1 MITVA
6 MPVGSS
12 HGWGICGKYIAREMA
27 GLTEM
32 RLLTDQFTPEIVG
45 DELEYQALAALR
57 FGSQDGAGAQMVNGI
72 TTLPHALLTCI
83 ADKTLRPWMLTIR
96 GKRTVGYT
104 FFEENVLDP
113 KWIEMGRR
121 SFDSIAAGSSWNT
134 EVLKGYGLT
143 EVETVIQGVDGRVF
157 FPWPEGSAG
166 GGLCEREFLREHF
179 VIFSGGKFE
188 LRKGQDIVIRAVGV
202 LQQRHRDVVL
212 VNAWYNPWPQ
222 SIETMRGS
230 PLLRMSAMS
239 GKYGDVMTRLLAENG
254 LDVSRV
260 VTLGPRPNALMARI
274 YRNTDVGLF
283 PNRCEGGTNLVLM
296 EYMACGKPVVA
307 VDSTGH
313 RDVVK
318 EDHALVIK
326 IKGENTIGGSAG
338 AVARWPEPDLDDA
351 VEKLEWVYQH
361 RAAAAALGTKAGQAM
376 KKCTWKDSAQAFLRL
391 LEK

>member
-6 MPVGSS
+6 MPAGSS

-32 RLLTDQFTPEIVG
+32 RLLSEQFTPESVG

-57 FGSQDGAGAQMVNGI
+57 FGPRDGAGSQVVNGV
-72 TTLPHALLTCI
+72 TVLPHPLLTCI
-83 ADKTLRPWMLTIR
+83 ADKRMGPWMPTIR
-96 GKRTVGYT
+96 GRRTVGYT
-104 FFEENVLDP
+104 FFEENLLEP
-113 KWIEMGRR
+113 AWIDMARR
-121 SFDSIAAGSSWNT
+121 SYDAVAAGSSWNT

-143 EVETVIQGVDGRVF
+143 AVETVIQGVDGRVF
-157 FPWPEGSAG
+157 YPWPEGGAAA
-166 GGLCEREFLREHF
+166 REFLRERF

-202 LQQRHRDVVL
+202 MQQRHPDVVL

-222 SIETMRGS
+222 SMETMRGS
-230 PLLRMSAMS
+230 PYLRWPVMS
-239 GKYGDVMTRLLAENG
+239 GKYGEVMTRLLAENG
-254 LDVSRV
+254 LDVTRV
-260 VTLGPRPNALMARI
+260 VTLGPRANALMARI

-313 RDVVK
+313 RDVVR
-318 EDHALVIK
+318 EGHALVIK
-326 IKGENTIGGSAG
+326 IKGENTIGGPGGA

-351 VEKLEWVYQH
+351 VDKLEWAYQH
-361 RAAAAALGTKAGQAM
+361 RAETAALGAKAGEEM
-376 KKCTWKDSAQAFLRL
+376 KRCTWTEAAKGFLRML
-391 LEK
+391 NP

>member
-27 GLTEM
+27 GLTDM
-32 RLLTDQFTPEIVG
+32 RLLSDQFTLETVG
-45 DELEYQALAALR
+45 DELEYQALAGLR
-57 FGSQDGAGAQMVNGI
+57 FGPQDGAGAQVVNGI

-83 ADKTLRPWMLTIR
+83 ADKTLRPWMPAVW

-113 KWIEMGRR
+113 AWIEMGRR
-121 SFDSIAAGSSWNT
+121 SFDAIATGSSWNT

-157 FPWPEGSAG
+157 FPWPEEVAG
-166 GGLCEREFLREHF
+166 GGLSGREFLRGRF

-188 LRKGQDIVIRAVGV
+188 LRKGQDIVIRAVGI
-202 LQQRHRDVVL
+202 LQQRHPDVVL

-230 PLLRMSAMS
+230 PLLRMPAMS
-239 GKYGDVMTRLLAENG
+239 GKYGEVMTRLLAENG

-307 VDSTGH
+307 VDATGH
-313 RDVVK
+313 RDVVRA
-318 EDHALVIK
+318 EHAMVIK
-326 IKGENTIGGSAG
+326 IKGENTIGGPGG

-351 VEKLEWVYQH
+351 VEKLEWAYQH
-361 RAAAAALGTKAGQAM
+361 RAEAAALGSKAGEAM
-376 KKCTWKDSAQAFLRL
+376 KKCTWSEAAKGFLRM